1 MQKRK
6 VLVVGLGIS
15 GISICDALVGAH
27 HNVTASQEKHDDAYP
42 LIEVTATD
50 SKPLQDLG
58 ISKEVLD
65 RLSRAG
71 CRFVLGS
78 NDVGDVRQFQ
88 EIIVSP
94 GVPLDIPL
102 LQEARKQGIPI
113 VGELEWAWRRINMP
127 VIAVTGT
134 NGKTTTTEL
143 IGVVM
148 HRWGK
153 RTFVGGNIGV
163 PLTQAVMTPNLWDV
177 AVLEVSSFQLDT
189 ADTFAPDI
197 FVVLNITEDH
207 LDRYPSFDAYARSKI
222 SPILRQQKGQWAIV
236 NGDDETITRLVR
248 ENIDCGKIKEDRLI
262 FWSRRNSLAHG
273 FITGDI
279 LNVKLPEKYDSPIR
293 ISLANERLKG
303 NHNKENMA
311 AAALA
316 CMLFGVPPEIIEE
329 AFANFSPGHHRIE
342 WVDRINGVDFYDDSK
357 ATNVD
362 AVVRALECFEGR
374 RVWLFLGGRDKGG
387 SYEKLLKKASTIC
400 RGICLF
406 GEARPRILEA
416 IKSLKLDSS
425 LEILE
430 GEDLEEAFSAVIKRV
445 RPGEVVLLSPA
456 CSSFD
461 QYRSYAERGDHF
473 KQLVKRWKVLN
484 N

>member
-15 GISICDALVGAH
+15 GIAICEALLKEPQ
-27 HNVTASQEKHDDAYP
+27 T
-42 LIEVTATD
+42 EVTATD
-50 SKPLQDLG
+50 SKPLQHLELSD
-58 ISKEVLD
+58 KAFK
-65 RLSRAG
+65 RLSEAG

-78 NDVGDVRQFQ
+78 NDVGNVDELD

-102 LQEARKQGIPI
+102 LNEARKRGVPI

-143 IGVVM
+143 IGAVM
-148 HRWGK
+148 KLWGK
-153 RTFVGGNIGV
+153 RAFVGGNIGV
-163 PLTQAVMTPNLWDV
+163 PLTQAVMTHDLWDI

-189 ADTFAPDI
+189 ADSFAPDI

-207 LDRYPSFDAYARSKI
+207 LDRYPSFEAYAMSKM
-222 SPILRQQKGQWAIV
+222 SPILRQRKGQWAIL
-236 NGDDETITRLVR
+236 NGDDETIVR
-248 ENIDCGKIKEDRLI
+248 IAREFISRGEMEEDRLL
-262 FWSRRNSLAHG
+262 FWSRHNPAAHG
-273 FITGDI
+273 FINGDFLSLRIGSNHGTGI
-279 LNVKLPEKYDSPIR
+279 T
-293 ISLANERLKG
+293 LANDRLKG
-303 NHNKENMA
+303 NHNRENMA

-316 CMLFGVPPEIIEE
+316 CLVFGVPPLIIEE
-329 AFANFSPGHHRIE
+329 AFKNFSPGHHRIE
-342 WVDRINGVDFYDDSK
+342 WVDRVNGVDFYDDSK

-374 RVWLFLGGRDKGG
+374 KVWLLLGGRDKGG
-387 SYEKLLKKASTIC
+387 SYERLLKEARERC

-406 GEARPRILEA
+406 GEARHRILEA
-416 IKSLKLDSS
+416 IRNSELDSS
-425 LEILE
+425 IEILK
-430 GEDLEEAFSAVIKRV
+430 GEDLEEAFAAAAKRAK
-445 RPGEVVLLSPA
+445 PGEVVLLSPA

-473 KQLVKRWKVLN
+473 KQLVKRWKILN